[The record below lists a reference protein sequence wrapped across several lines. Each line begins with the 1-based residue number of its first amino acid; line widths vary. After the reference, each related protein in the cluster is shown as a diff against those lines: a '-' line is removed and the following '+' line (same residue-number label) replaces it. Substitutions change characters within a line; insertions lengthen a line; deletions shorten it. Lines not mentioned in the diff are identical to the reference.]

1 MSLPRKIGIGLVVL
15 IAFGFLAPNGWY
27 ILGAVVLGLVIAAFV
42 AFEAMSE
49 SHDSCRR
56 DEGRRFRPGRPA
68 RGWTPTRMATTPP
81 SPMSAQRTVWREG
94 NWR

>member
-27 ILGAVVLGLVIAAFV
+27 VLGAIVIVLVIAAFV

-49 SHDSCRR
+49 SHDSRR
-56 DEGRRFRPGRPA
+56 RYEGRRFRPGRGGDGRWTLPDED
-68 RGWTPTRMATTPP
+68 RGPRP
-81 SPMSAQRTVWREG
+81 
-94 NWR
+94 